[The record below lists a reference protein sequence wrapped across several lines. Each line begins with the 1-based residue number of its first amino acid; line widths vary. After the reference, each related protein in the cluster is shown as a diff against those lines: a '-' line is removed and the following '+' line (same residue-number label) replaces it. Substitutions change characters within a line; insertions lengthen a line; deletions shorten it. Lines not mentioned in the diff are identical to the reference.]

1 MMCHIC
7 YIIYNILTNMEGSL
21 ETDEPKP
28 ILKIQRE
35 VSSLKKDI
43 YTLHKD
49 IIVIKNKLNML
60 LDSVDKNENVKQIQ
74 SDGAG
79 GWWWA

>member
-1 MMCHIC
+1 
-7 YIIYNILTNMEGSL
+7 MEGSL
-21 ETDEPKP
+21 GSEAPQRETDEPKP